1 MRKLFATLVAF
12 LTLCTGA
19 ISAQSSLNNMRDLYA
34 YSSQSKENASITFKN
49 KSDYAM
55 TLKIM
60 KIHGG
65 LYSTISLPAHSIR
78 TVMFSST
85 SSYKLKIKAVHNG
98 STSYH
103 DGGKFSVTCNEYE
116 WTEGTME
123 FMLSTYGS
131 GLGPTIS
138 AKEFESNY

>member
-1 MRKLFATLVAF
+1 M
-12 LTLCTGA
+12 
-19 ISAQSSLNNMRDLYA
+19 
-34 YSSQSKENASITFKN
+34 
-49 KSDYAM
+49 M
-55 TLKIM
+55 TLKVM
-60 KIHGG
+60 KLYGG
-65 LYSTISLPAHSIR
+65 LYTTVTLSPHSSR
-78 TVMFSST
+78 TVTFSNT

-98 STSYH
+98 RPSYH

-138 AKEFESNY
+138 AKEFESNN

>member
-1 MRKLFATLVAF
+1 MKKHIATLIILLV
-12 LTLCTGA
+12 TSVTMY
-19 ISAQSSLNNMRDLYA
+19 AQSQGDY
-34 YSSQSKENASITFKN
+34 YSSSSKVSQNQQKASITFKN
-49 KSDYAM
+49 KSDYMM
-55 TLKIM
+55 TSKVM
-60 KIHGG
+60 KLYGG
-65 LYSTISLPAHSIR
+65 LYTTVTLSPHSSR
-78 TVMFSST
+78 TVTFSNT

-98 STSYH
+98 RPSYH

-138 AKEFESNY
+138 AKEFESNN

>member
-1 MRKLFATLVAF
+1 MKKYLATLVILLVSSFA
-12 LTLCTGA
+12 TV
-19 ISAQSSLNNMRDLYA
+19 SAQTWGNP
-34 YSSQSKENASITFKN
+34 YSGSVKSASQQQASITFKN
-49 KSDYAM
+49 KSDYTM

-60 KIHGG
+60 KEYGG
-65 LYSTISLPAHSIR
+65 VYSTVILSPRSSR
-78 TVMFSST
+78 TVSFSST

-98 STSYH
+98 IASYH
-103 DGGKFSVTCNEYE
+103 DGGNFSVTCNEYE

-131 GLGPTIS
+131 GLGPRIS